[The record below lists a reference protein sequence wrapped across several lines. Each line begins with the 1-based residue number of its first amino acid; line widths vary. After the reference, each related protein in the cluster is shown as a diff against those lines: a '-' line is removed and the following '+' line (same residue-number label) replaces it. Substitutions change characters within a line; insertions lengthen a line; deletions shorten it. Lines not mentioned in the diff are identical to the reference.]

1 LSGHGKDA
9 FTRRDPYPRLP
20 RPGRD
25 VSSGSTSLAD
35 DPANGTLERL
45 ARALVSLPCTDR
57 VSVAVLGLLAT
68 GYPVTRRDLA
78 SALGGAAPA
87 GAGVEAEALIDA
99 AMEQMPNLELDADG
113 RIVGCG
119 LTMAPTDHQ
128 IIFTGPPFY
137 TWCAFD
143 TVLFPALLGRSAEVR
158 SLCHATGIPIRC
170 SIGMSGLENLVPAAA
185 VISLIAPEET
195 ACCDLQSGFCQQAHF
210 FASPSA
216 ARAWRAAHE
225 TGHVLPVADAY
236 TVARRI
242 RALREGL
249 T

>member
-1 LSGHGKDA
+1 
-9 FTRRDPYPRLP
+9 
-20 RPGRD
+20 
-25 VSSGSTSLAD
+25 
-35 DPANGTLERL
+35 
-45 ARALVSLPCTDR
+45 
-57 VSVAVLGLLAT
+57 
-68 GYPVTRRDLA
+68 
-78 SALGGAAPA
+78 
-87 GAGVEAEALIDA
+87 
-99 AMEQMPNLELDADG
+99 
-113 RIVGCG
+113 VGCG
-119 LTMAPTDHQ
+119 LTLAPTDHQ

-170 SIGMSGLENLVPAAA
+170 SIGPGGLEALVPAAA
-185 VISLIAPEET
+185 VISLIAPGQ
-195 ACCDLQSGFCQQAHF
+195 AAPCCDLQSGFCQQAHF

-236 TVARRI
+236 TVAMRI
-242 RALREGL
+242 RALRAGL